1 MSAIKKLSKSL
12 REYKKEAILTP
23 LLMIVE
29 VGMEVLIPLI
39 INLFGKCLSAGDGT
53 GMLKY
58 GIMMVAA
65 AMISLVAGILGGKFC
80 ATASAGFAK
89 NLRHD
94 MFATVQG
101 FSFANIDKFSTSS
114 LVTRL
119 TTDIGNVQMSF
130 MMLIRTAIRSPLMFV
145 FSIVMSFSISPTL
158 PAIFFVTVPILVFG
172 VYMMARVAMPIFKAV
187 FKKYDN
193 LNESVQENVKGMRV
207 VKAYVREDYET
218 NKFKAVS
225 DELCKDFTKAEKI
238 LALNSPL
245 MMLCLQGAIVA
256 IMYFGSK
263 IIISGTQNLNVFS
276 LTSLITYSLQILMSL
291 QMLSMIFVMLT
302 MSAESARRIVE
313 VLDEKSTLTN
323 PENPVTEVKNGDIEF
338 KNVSFKY
345 SENAEKFALK
355 GVNLKIK
362 SGEVVGIIGGT
373 GSSKTTLVNLI
384 SRLYDVTEGELLV
397 GDVNVKDYDMAVLR
411 DNVAVVL
418 QKNVLFS
425 GTVKENM
432 RWGNENATDDEI
444 IRACKIAQADSF
456 ITSFPS
462 GYDTFIEQGGANVSG
477 GQKQRLCIARA
488 LLKNPKILIL
498 DDSTS
503 AVDMKTDAMLRN
515 AFRTEIPNVTKIIV
529 AQRIASVEDADK
541 IIVMDGGR
549 IDGAGT
555 HEELIKSNEIYKEV
569 YYSQNKPTEK
579 EIEEET
585 EKGEKELRNGG
596 ENQCAE

>member
-145 FSIVMSFSISPTL
+145 FSLVMSFSISPTL

-362 SGEVVGIIGGT
+362 SGEVIGIIGGT

-397 GDVNVKDYDMAVLR
+397 GDINVKDYDMAVLR

>member
-1 MSAIKKLSKSL
+1 MFAIKKLSKSL

-145 FSIVMSFSISPTL
+145 FSLVMSFSISPTL

>member
-23 LLMIVE
+23 LLMVVE

-362 SGEVVGIIGGT
+362 SGEVIGIIGGT

-569 YYSQNKPTEK
+569 YYSQNKPTER

>member
-145 FSIVMSFSISPTL
+145 FSLVMSFSISPTL

-362 SGEVVGIIGGT
+362 SGEVIGIIGGT

-596 ENQCAE
+596 EKQCAE

>member
-145 FSIVMSFSISPTL
+145 FSLVMSFSISPTL

-362 SGEVVGIIGGT
+362 SGEVIGIIGGT

-585 EKGEKELRNGG
+585 EKGERELRNGG

>member
-145 FSIVMSFSISPTL
+145 FSLVMSFSISPTL

-397 GDVNVKDYDMAVLR
+397 GDVNVKDYDMTVLR

>member
-145 FSIVMSFSISPTL
+145 FSLVMSFSISPTL

-456 ITSFPS
+456 ITSFPN

>member
-23 LLMIVE
+23 LLMVVE

-225 DELCKDFTKAEKI
+225 DELCKDFTRAEKI

-355 GVNLKIK
+355 WVNLKIK
-362 SGEVVGIIGGT
+362 SGEVIGIIGGT

-397 GDVNVKDYDMAVLR
+397 GDVNVKDYDMTVLR

>member
-187 FKKYDN
+187 FKKYDK

-362 SGEVVGIIGGT
+362 SGEVIGIIGGT

-397 GDVNVKDYDMAVLR
+397 GDVNVKDYDMTVLR

-585 EKGEKELRNGG
+585 KKGEKELRNGG